1 MQKLVTPSE
10 IESFYL
16 IPTIRKELTKHL
28 KDQGL
33 DQKEIAKKLHITEP
47 AVSQYVNS
55 KRASQIDFD
64 NVFDEQIKKA
74 AINIKNGTGF
84 IEESHKILKL
94 IKDKRVICNVCHS
107 VNTDTKII
115 PHNCDVCYRS

>member
-28 KDQGL
+28 KEQGL

-64 NVFDEQIKKA
+64 NVFDEQISLDFWKK
-74 AINIKNGTGF
+74 
-84 IEESHKILKL
+84 
-94 IKDKRVICNVCHS
+94 
-107 VNTDTKII
+107 
-115 PHNCDVCYRS
+115 